1 MSNNFRRASLLRTLL
16 ATLATAFFFLSPIA
30 ANAGDPSKST
40 TSNSTAN
47 STGTTTAAA
56 VANAPSGKA
65 SAAPVYAAAFKDFDR
80 QLQPLSQ
87 WKDEFMVVYFWATW
101 CKSCRAEVPE
111 LIALHEKYKDKGVV
125 VVGNS
130 IDNTDKVKAFAKEY
144 QIPYPLLIGS
154 QDAMDLSKKMGN
166 KVGGLPFTIM
176 VNSRGEVVKTILG
189 ELPHGQLEE
198 ILVALKG

>member
-1 MSNNFRRASLLRTLL
+1 M
-16 ATLATAFFFLSPIA
+16 
-30 ANAGDPSKST
+30 
-40 TSNSTAN
+40 
-47 STGTTTAAA
+47 
-56 VANAPSGKA
+56 
-65 SAAPVYAAAFKDFDR
+65 YAAAFKDFNR

-87 WKDEFMVVYFWATW
+87 WKDDFLVVYFWATW

-111 LIALHEKYKDKGVV
+111 LIALHNKYKDKGVA
-125 VVGNS
+125 VVGIS

-154 QDAMDLSKKMGN
+154 QDAMDFSKKKGN

-189 ELPHGQLEE
+189 EFPHGQLEE

>member
-1 MSNNFRRASLLRTLL
+1 MAPE
-16 ATLATAFFFLSPIA
+16 ADTAP
-30 ANAGDPSKST
+30 
-40 TSNSTAN
+40 
-47 STGTTTAAA
+47 
-56 VANAPSGKA
+56 GKV
-65 SAAPVYAAAFKDFDR
+65 SAAPVYAASFEDFDR

-87 WKDEFMVVYFWATW
+87 WKDKFMVVYFWATW

-111 LIALHEKYKDKGVV
+111 LIALHEKYKDKGVAV
-125 VVGNS
+125 IGIS

-144 QIPYPLLIGS
+144 QIAYPLLIGS

-176 VNSRGEVVKTILG
+176 INSRGEVVKTILG

-198 ILVALKG
+198 ILVLLKGL

>member
-1 MSNNFRRASLLRTLL
+1 M
-16 ATLATAFFFLSPIA
+16 
-30 ANAGDPSKST
+30 
-40 TSNSTAN
+40 
-47 STGTTTAAA
+47 
-56 VANAPSGKA
+56 
-65 SAAPVYAAAFKDFDR
+65 YAAAFKDFNR

-87 WKDEFMVVYFWATW
+87 WKDDFLVVYFWATW

-111 LIALHEKYKDKGVV
+111 LIALHNKYKDKGVA
-125 VVGNS
+125 VVGIS

>member
-1 MSNNFRRASLLRTLL
+1 M
-16 ATLATAFFFLSPIA
+16 PEA
-30 ANAGDPSKST
+30 A
-40 TSNSTAN
+40 
-47 STGTTTAAA
+47 
-56 VANAPSGKA
+56 SGKA
-65 SAAPVYAAAFKDFDR
+65 SAAPVDASAFKDFDR
-80 QLQPLSQ
+80 KLQPLSQ

-101 CKSCRAEVPE
+101 CKSCRAETPE
-111 LIALHEKYKDKGVV
+111 LIALHNKYKDKGVAV
-125 VVGNS
+125 IGIS

-198 ILVALKG
+198 IMVSLMQQKS

>member
-1 MSNNFRRASLLRTLL
+1 M
-16 ATLATAFFFLSPIA
+16 
-30 ANAGDPSKST
+30 
-40 TSNSTAN
+40 
-47 STGTTTAAA
+47 
-56 VANAPSGKA
+56 
-65 SAAPVYAAAFKDFDR
+65 
-80 QLQPLSQ
+80 SQ
-87 WKDEFMVVYFWATW
+87 WKDDFLVVYFWATW

-111 LIALHEKYKDKGVV
+111 LIALHNKYKDKGVA
-125 VVGNS
+125 VVGIS

>member
-1 MSNNFRRASLLRTLL
+1 MIAL
-16 ATLATAFFFLSPIA
+16 IA
-30 ANAGDPSKST
+30 AFSAAFLFQSPRPAAADDASKRTIPDSSSKS
-40 TSNSTAN
+40 SE
-47 STGTTTAAA
+47 TTTAAP
-56 VANAPSGKA
+56 VARAPSTKA
-65 SAAPVYAAAFKDFDR
+65 SAAPVYAAAFKDFNR

-87 WKDEFMVVYFWATW
+87 WKDDFLVVYFWATW

-111 LIALHEKYKDKGVV
+111 LIALHNKYKDKGVA
-125 VVGNS
+125 VVGIS
-130 IDNTDKVKAFAKEY
+130 IDNTDKVKAFAREY

-154 QDAMDLSKKMGN
+154 QDAMDFSKKMGN